1 MTRLVEEATFDSVQ
15 RLPLAHTIALHA
27 RQNLI
32 KRLDDYQNY
41 NRELFQ
47 KVCYNLSS
55 LKPVGFSL
63 RNFRYCAQVIH
74 VLETGFL
81 ADIKQHAISG
91 ACLVRSENVLFEQDE
106 AVRMALG
113 EFLLS

>member
-1 MTRLVEEATFDSVQ
+1 MQ

-47 KVCYNLSS
+47 KVCYHLSS
-55 LKPVGFSL
+55 IEASWVFL
-63 RNFRYCAQVIH
+63 RNFRYWAQVIH
-74 VLETGFL
+74 VLGTGFL

-91 ACLVRSENVLFEQDE
+91 ACLVRSENMLFEQDE